1 MWLARWG
8 GSSSNGG
15 VVADRFLIALGLF
28 ICALVALDLFANGG
42 EVLVFLSRRIIDL
55 TEYLIFWR

>member
-1 MWLARWG
+1 M
-8 GSSSNGG
+8 
-15 VVADRFLIALGLF
+15 ADRFLIAFGLF

>member
-1 MWLARWG
+1 M
-8 GSSSNGG
+8 
-15 VVADRFLIALGLF
+15 ADRFLIAFGLF

-42 EVLVFLSRRIIDL
+42 GVLVFLSRRIIDL